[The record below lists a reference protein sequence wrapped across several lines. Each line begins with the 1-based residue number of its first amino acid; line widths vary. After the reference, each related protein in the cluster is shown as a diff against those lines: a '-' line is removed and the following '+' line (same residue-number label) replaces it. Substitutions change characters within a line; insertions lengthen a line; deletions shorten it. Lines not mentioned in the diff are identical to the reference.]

1 MEKEKIIG
9 GIGSTERIV
18 KTIKQEASDE
28 ASQIISEAKA
38 YSKKRMEQAE
48 NEAKKLISE
57 AEKSAGEEADRI
69 IENAIIEAKIEV
81 GRRLLDFKKRIF
93 DSVIDKAKEILQNS
107 VNSDEY
113 REAMLHWILEGILVL
128 NVGRVVISCSEVEKN
143 IFDES
148 FLKDL
153 NVLLEKNLGKSIEV
167 NFNKRVYLKKQGV
180 IVETPDGR
188 LSYNNTID
196 SRLNRLSE
204 KIKNIIYETVWI
216 DID

>member
-9 GIGSTERIV
+9 GVGSTERIV

-28 ASQIISEAKA
+28 ASRIISEAKA

-57 AEKSAGEEADRI
+57 AEKIAGEEADRI

-81 GRRLLDFKKRIF
+81 GRQLLDFKKRIF

-128 NVGRVVISCSEVEKN
+128 NVGKVVVSCSEVEKN
-143 IFDES
+143 IFDDS

-153 NVLLEKNLGKSIEV
+153 NVLLERNLGKSIEV
-167 NFNKRVYLKKQGV
+167 NFNKRSYLKKQGV

-204 KIKNIIYETVWI
+204 KIKNIIYETVWV

>member
-48 NEAKKLISE
+48 NEAKRLISE

-93 DSVIDKAKEILQNS
+93 
-107 VNSDEY
+107 
-113 REAMLHWILEGILVL
+113 
-128 NVGRVVISCSEVEKN
+128 
-143 IFDES
+143 
-148 FLKDL
+148 
-153 NVLLEKNLGKSIEV
+153 
-167 NFNKRVYLKKQGV
+167 
-180 IVETPDGR
+180 
-188 LSYNNTID
+188 
-196 SRLNRLSE
+196 
-204 KIKNIIYETVWI
+204 
-216 DID
+216 